1 MTHAEPS
8 RTAIEQAA
16 DALSLGGRFW
26 FSRRNLYYEL
36 VRRGQLPGPTAP
48 GERDL
53 GGLERALDAVE
64 RAAGPLARLLR
75 PERVPHTMALGDLPP
90 DLFDY
95 AVRRAVVLERLE
107 PLLVLAQ
114 NGFHH
119 RIEVALVTED
129 GFPEHVWAQLERQLA
144 AGVATRFYALHDCTL
159 EGYGLA
165 ARLRRRLRAA
175 PSAKVLDIGLRVAHA
190 LDLGLPLRRGPTPSL
205 LPSESLDAQE
215 QRMLGE
221 GSYAELE
228 ELPPLEA
235 MRFVYRRIA
244 RRVADA
250 GFG

>member
-1 MTHAEPS
+1 MTHGELS
-8 RTAIEQAA
+8 RAGIEQAA
-16 DALSLGGRFW
+16 DALSLAGRFW

-36 VRRGQLPGPTAP
+36 VRRGRLPAPSAP
-48 GERDL
+48 GELGL
-53 GGLERALDAVE
+53 GGLDAALDATE
-64 RAAGPLARLLR
+64 RTAGPLARLLR
-75 PERVPHTMALGDLPP
+75 PERVPRSMPVGDLPP

-95 AVRRAVVLERLE
+95 AVRRAVVVERLE

-129 GFPEHVWAQLERQLA
+129 GFPEHVWAQLHRQLA

-175 PSAKVLDIGLRVAHA
+175 SSAKVLDIGLRVAHA
-190 LDLGLPLRRGPTPSL
+190 LDLGLPLRRGPMPSL
-205 LPSESLDAQE
+205 RPAEALDAQE

-221 GSYAELE
+221 GSYVELE
-228 ELPPLEA
+228 ELPPLDA